1 MVTKKVIALLLD
13 NRKNSN
19 LYKNYLWKK
28 KIPVPYGNIIFQEHP
43 EGPAVV
49 NKAVCY
55 HYVPFSKPRLEVIRL
70 CPNSSI

>member
-1 MVTKKVIALLLD
+1 MVKK
-13 NRKNSN
+13 KSN
-19 LYKNYLWKK
+19 DFTAGHQKELQSVLELSLEK

-55 HYVPFSKPRLEVIRL
+55 HYVPFSK
-70 CPNSSI
+70 

>member
-1 MVTKKVIALLLD
+1 MKK
-13 NRKNSN
+13 KSN
-19 LYKNYLWKK
+19 DFTAGHQKELQSVLELSLEK

-55 HYVPFSKPRLEVIRL
+55 HYVPFSK
-70 CPNSSI
+70 